1 MRILF
6 VEHTSIVSGGQRS
19 LLELIR
25 ALGREH
31 DVVLACPRGEF
42 EGLARRLGVSVV
54 AIPESQITFK
64 LHPRHSLDALM
75 RMLAAAWRL
84 SRVIRSL
91 RPGVVHANSVR
102 AGLIGTLAVPRR
114 VALVVHCR
122 DAMPAGRLGRAVR
135 AVVLAR
141 SDQVVA
147 ISRHVAR
154 SFAGPTWRARGV
166 RVVDNAVDVNRFDP
180 ELIKRASSRLAVGVR
195 DKPVL
200 TVLGQ
205 LTPWKG
211 QDLAI
216 RVLAELRDRL
226 PSALLLLAG
235 EAKFV
240 SDTTRY
246 DNRAFERRLHELS
259 EELQLAGRVRFL
271 GERLDPER
279 ILAATDVLL
288 VPSIEE
294 PFGRTIIE
302 AMAMGVPVAATCAGG
317 PPEILRDG
325 IDGRLVEGRDPSG
338 WASVVEELLGWPRDR
353 RGAARAQAATRFS
366 PSRHA
371 RIMAGVYEEAITRAP
386 RARH

>member
-91 RPGVVHANSVR
+91 RPDVVHANSVR
-102 AGLIGTLAVPRR
+102 AGLIGTLAVPRQ

-240 SDTTRY
+240 SDATRY
-246 DNRAFERRLHELS
+246 DNRAFEHRLHELS
-259 EELQLAGRVRFL
+259 EELQLAGSVRFL

-325 IDGRLVEGRDPSG
+325 IDGRLVDNRDPSG